1 MFNILFVGLTMGKVV
16 KDRTIGVGG
25 GKSADNNNRQ
35 VTSHSEAVINININ
49 INGTNEIHN

>member
-16 KDRTIGVGG
+16 KERTIGVGG
-25 GKSADNNNRQ
+25 GKPADNNNRQ
-35 VTSHSEAVINININ
+35 VTSLSEAVININ

>member
-16 KDRTIGVGG
+16 KHRTIGVGG

-35 VTSHSEAVINININ
+35 VTSHSEAVININ
-49 INGTNEIHN
+49 GTNEIHNQHMK